1 MPCPKK
7 ILSKIANK
15 AEDLSD
21 KLTLNDV
28 IKTVGISKNLIK
40 DLKKKFGT
48 GTTLRNN
55 EIKDLMKI
63 IKSLENRGISLKE
76 TTRKTT
82 SLEGGFLNFLRPLM
96 TADLISMKNVLTP
109 LAKSVL
115 ISLGLPAAAPATD
128 EPIQKEI
135 YESGTTAL
143 INLNE
148 EMEDITRIVKSLEVS
163 GLLTKGITE
172 TIKNKTKEQKS
183 GFLPIL
189 LGTLAASVLGMY

>member
-1 MPCPKK
+1 
-7 ILSKIANK
+7 
-15 AEDLSD
+15 
-21 KLTLNDV
+21 
-28 IKTVGISKNLIK
+28 
-40 DLKKKFGT
+40 
-48 GTTLRNN
+48 
-55 EIKDLMKI
+55 
-63 IKSLENRGISLKE
+63 
-76 TTRKTT
+76 
-82 SLEGGFLNFLRPLM
+82 
-96 TADLISMKNVLTP
+96 MKNVLTP